1 MCLLIQ
7 YKKPD
12 EVLEKEIKLRKEFE
26 RMNQKKP
33 KEGDVECTTQ

>member
-1 MCLLIQ
+1 VLTQ

-12 EVLEKEIKLRKEFE
+12 EILEREVKLRKEFE
-26 RMNQKKP
+26 KMNNKKP